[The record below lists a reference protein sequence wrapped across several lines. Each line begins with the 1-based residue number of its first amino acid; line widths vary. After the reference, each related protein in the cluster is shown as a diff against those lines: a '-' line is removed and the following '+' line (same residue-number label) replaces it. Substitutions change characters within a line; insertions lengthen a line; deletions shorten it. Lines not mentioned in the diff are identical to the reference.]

1 LVGIISEAG
10 KKTFENIHVRGT
22 ENVVNAAR
30 TAGVKRFLQMS
41 ALGTR
46 PNAVSRYH
54 QTKWAAEELVRKSG
68 LGFTIFRPSLIF
80 GPHDKF
86 VNMFARMS
94 RFLPALPVMGTGKA
108 KFQPVAVETVAG
120 AFVRSLGEP
129 RSVGQ
134 TYDLCGP
141 DTLTL
146 PEILDTILEV
156 TGRKRAKLRI
166 PIGVARVQAAL
177 SEFLCSGLFGKPPP
191 LNRDQLI
198 MLEEGNVGNA
208 QPANELFGLEAVGFR
223 EGISRYLVGKG
234 K

>member
-1 LVGIISEAG
+1 
-10 KKTFENIHVRGT
+10 
-22 ENVVNAAR
+22 
-30 TAGVKRFLQMS
+30 
-41 ALGTR
+41 
-46 PNAVSRYH
+46 
-54 QTKWAAEELVRKSG
+54 
-68 LGFTIFRPSLIF
+68 
-80 GPHDKF
+80 
-86 VNMFARMS
+86 MFARMS

-108 KFQPVAVETVAG
+108 KFQPVAVETVAE

-146 PEILDTILEV
+146 PEILDTILAV

-166 PIGVARVQAAL
+166 PIGVARFQATVL
-177 SEFLCSGLFGKPPP
+177 EFYCARLLGQPPP

-198 MLEEGNVGNA
+198 MLEEGNVGNG

-223 EGISRYLVGKG
+223 EGISRYLLRKG
-234 K
+234 E